1 MSNSNNDLISTLVM
15 ADRHSWTSGLE
26 KYYMKQT
33 ISQSEMTHTC
43 SRLEVELFKLL
54 VGEDGEVEESPVISL
69 L

>member
-1 MSNSNNDLISTLVM
+1 
-15 ADRHSWTSGLE
+15 
-26 KYYMKQT
+26 MKQT
-33 ISQSEMTHTC
+33 ISQSGMTHTC